1 MVSPDSPRRYV
12 VNDIG
17 IRVMLGLTGQ
27 ETKEFESLDRLFA
40 LAPEPD
46 LPAHG
51 NADVDLIAK
60 RWLELYAKHDIAWRD
75 WSGRVIVASVRG

>member
-1 MVSPDSPRRYV
+1 MISPDSPRRYV

-46 LPAHG
+46 LPADAT
-51 NADVDLIAK
+51 ADVDLIAK
-60 RWLELYAKHDIAWRD
+60 RWLELYAKHDTAWRD
-75 WSGRVIVASVRG
+75 WSGRAPAASIRG